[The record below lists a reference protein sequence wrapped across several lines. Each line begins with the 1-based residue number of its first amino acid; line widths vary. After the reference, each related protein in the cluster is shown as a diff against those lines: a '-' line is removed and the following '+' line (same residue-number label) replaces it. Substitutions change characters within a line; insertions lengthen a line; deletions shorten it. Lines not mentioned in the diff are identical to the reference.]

1 MANND
6 NEKLEANASSNVG
19 DSGATKETALAYH
32 APALTT
38 FGTLAELVQ
47 NNPSGGSDGGTGDCQ
62 HN

>member
-1 MANND
+1 MPIHD
-6 NEKLEANASSNVG
+6 REKSEPQTPGNASNVK
-19 DSGATKETALAYH
+19 AAEETALSYH
-32 APALTT
+32 PPTLTT